1 MRDPESKNQGGH
13 YLKNDIPGLHKSVG
27 LKDTYRHS
35 GEGTGTERVGLG
47 AGSLKYVK
55 REYII
60 VKRSHWRGR
69 ESTSAHQCKR
79 DVRVRKLPVG
89 TTVTV

>member
-1 MRDPESKNQGGH
+1 MISSIFMYISQVLEGGEVGGEVPSQKQRGGSWSEELRD
-13 YLKNDIPGLHKSVG
+13 GLG
-27 LKDTYRHS
+27 
-35 GEGTGTERVGLG
+35 RVGLG